1 MNTAVV
7 KSLADCLT
15 KAYRDA
21 ERLGNSQ
28 IDLDFFQNTHVT
40 TCVVEFYR
48 ALPAGIRSATKT
60 PRLNRN
66 RRPITLAAQLLPF
79 FEAWKVDP
87 SSFFTLD
94 SIHTGQCPL
103 SKIYGILAQTEEHH
117 KSDYVRLRLLY
128 VVFSLI
134 KEKFERC
141 RLRGGTLD
149 SYAATI
155 QHSGIVHSTLEEV
168 KTNLG
173 IWASKGDKY
182 KSLALE
188 LGGYGNLFL
197 LPDTGSVWEHK
208 TPKDGE
214 RRLERIEKLKEQGI
228 NTEAIRIGAH
238 GVAQA
243 IINYMV
249 TQIPVQV
256 AYHDTMQQ
264 LPSLSDRQLIFDSN
278 TWAHDNDAERLPS
291 VPQYFTS
298 DTWAYNHSTEQLP
311 SMYASDTWAYN
322 HSTEQLPSM
331 YASDTWAYNHST
343 EQLPSMYASDTWTYN
358 HDTEQQPSINAS
370 TSWAYSHGTEQ
381 PSPMYASNAWAYG
394 DITQQ
399 LPTSSIPAWAYSYQN
414 PMVSV

>member
-28 IDLDFFQNTHVT
+28 IDLDFFQNTHVSSLPLTDKWSSLTFSKVT

-197 LPDTGSVWEHK
+197 LPDTGSV
-208 TPKDGE
+208 
-214 RRLERIEKLKEQGI
+214 
-228 NTEAIRIGAH
+228 
-238 GVAQA
+238 
-243 IINYMV
+243 
-249 TQIPVQV
+249 
-256 AYHDTMQQ
+256 
-264 LPSLSDRQLIFDSN
+264 
-278 TWAHDNDAERLPS
+278 
-291 VPQYFTS
+291 
-298 DTWAYNHSTEQLP
+298 
-311 SMYASDTWAYN
+311 
-322 HSTEQLPSM
+322 
-331 YASDTWAYNHST
+331 
-343 EQLPSMYASDTWTYN
+343 
-358 HDTEQQPSINAS
+358 
-370 TSWAYSHGTEQ
+370 
-381 PSPMYASNAWAYG
+381 
-394 DITQQ
+394 
-399 LPTSSIPAWAYSYQN
+399 
-414 PMVSV
+414 